1 MQFTVGLII
10 FLNPIEKCKYKYIY
24 IYISEVCYKKNSLQ
38 YFGVN
43 IKI

>member
-24 IYISEVCYKKNSLQ
+24 IYLWGVLQKNSLQ